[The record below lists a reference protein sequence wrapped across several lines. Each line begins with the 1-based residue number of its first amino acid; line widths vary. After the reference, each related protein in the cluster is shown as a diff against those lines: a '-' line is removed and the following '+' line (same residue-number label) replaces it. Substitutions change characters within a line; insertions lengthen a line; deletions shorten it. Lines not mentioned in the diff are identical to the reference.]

1 MEDTIS
7 FIETEQINDK
17 IAIVLRQTDYT
28 NEEAR
33 EKLREFNYD
42 HTKVIK
48 NFLGI
53 STEKKAL
60 QVKSLNQ
67 EIYRQLRNKLDSNMQ
82 DYHKRVEKGDV
93 KKII

>member
-7 FIETEQINDK
+7 FIETEQIDEK

-28 NEEAR
+28 NEQAR
-33 EKLREFNYD
+33 EKLQKFDYD

-48 NFLGI
+48 DFLGI

-60 QVKSLNQ
+60 PVKSVNQ
-67 EIYRQLRNKLDSNMQ
+67 EIYRQLRGKLDSNMQ
-82 DYHKRVEKGDV
+82 DYHKRVEKGEA